1 MWSDLAQILIGP
13 SSKLAKRLW
22 FRLRLWWFKRRSR
35 KPLLN
40 QETAKEIV
48 YLAYPGV
55 IDSVHCYRNIDSKR
69 IYIAALCTP
78 HQDKWPPRV
87 LILEQAGGT
96 YRTIWNSD
104 EALEDVVR
112 EIEVL
117 DLDNDGFT
125 EVAVA
130 GGSGGTGAFSRFI
143 CIFSHRYNQHYEI
156 SEFVNFQ
163 EFAGPVIPEVDIRP
177 LPPESLRKAIEI
189 FAMKRGFLKEPPQI
203 DWDDPQHAIKR
214 WHRDNGANPCGR
226 IQLKFYEGPAPSELD
241 IKKISEEIQAGRIP
255 DIAQQVSKGKAPFAS
270 SIADYLDDGKIF
282 WISFFK
288 NPLVGFIKAENRW
301 FIAYSPSNFY
311 SWARS
316 LAYDG
321 KRIWFATHSSKGIF
335 SFHFD
340 KRELLRHLILKGIQT
355 EEPETVEFKKGRL
368 KVGDYLSLTVEE
380 LDQICS
386 GSR

>member
-22 FRLRLWWFKRRSR
+22 FRLRVWRFKRRSK
-35 KPLLN
+35 KPPLN

-55 IDSVHCYRNIDSKR
+55 IDSVHCYRNIDSDR

-78 HQDKWPPRV
+78 HQDRWPHRV
-87 LILEQAGGT
+87 VILEQAGST
-96 YRTIWNSD
+96 YRTIWNSND
-104 EALEDVVR
+104 ALKDVVR
-112 EIEVL
+112 ELELL

-125 EVAVA
+125 EIAIG

-163 EFAGPVIPEVDIRP
+163 EFAGPVIPEVSIEP
-177 LPPESLRKAIEI
+177 VPPEPLRKAIEA
-189 FAMKRGFLKEPPQI
+189 FAMKKGFLKEPPQI
-203 DWDDPQHAIKR
+203 DWDAPEYAIKR

-226 IQLKFYEGPAPSELD
+226 IQLVFYDGPAPSELD
-241 IKKISEEIQAGRIP
+241 IRKISEEIQAGRIP

-270 SIADYLDDGKIF
+270 SIADSLDDGKIF

-288 NPLVGFIKAENRW
+288 NPLVGFIKAENKW

-321 KRIWFATHSSKGIF
+321 KRIWFATHTSNGVF
-335 SFHFD
+335 SFDFE
-340 KRELLRHLILKGIQT
+340 KRELLRHLFLKGIQLG
-355 EEPETVEFKKGRL
+355 EPEIVKFENGRL
-368 KVGDYLSLTVEE
+368 NIGNNLSLTVQE
-380 LDQICS
+380 LDQVCLR
-386 GSR
+386 SR